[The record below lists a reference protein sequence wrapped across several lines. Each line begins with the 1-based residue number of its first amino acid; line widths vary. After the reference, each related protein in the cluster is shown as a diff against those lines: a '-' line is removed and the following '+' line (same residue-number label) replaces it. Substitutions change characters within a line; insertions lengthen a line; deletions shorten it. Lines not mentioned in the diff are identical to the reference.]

1 MQILLRYFYPTF
13 NRIVAFGII
22 EFFLICFAA
31 ANVLTFLLFV
41 IDKRKAIAGKRRIRE
56 RTLAFFALMFG
67 GIGAVLGMW
76 LANHKTTKRKFKIIV
91 SIGLIITLIPVIHV
105 VHSLTLDRIV
115 RYVEIEF
122 RSENWNPELDGY
134 RIAFMTDKH
143 TISDEDMRAIAD
155 ELSNRNIDLLLL
167 GGDFA
172 SPAFSPTHFEG
183 TVREISRTVTTD
195 GIFGVYGNHDT
206 RRLLAAAK
214 DRYGI
219 VQLDNEGLHIRDGFY
234 LTGVRN
240 YWTGFADISAA
251 IADANDGDFTLLI
264 SHNPDIAMTQ
274 STAGVDLI
282 LSGHTHGGQ
291 VTLFGFPIYLMIP
304 HITRHRLRF
313 AYGFG
318 DSADGVPVFTSR
330 GTGPYYGIPRIW
342 ARPEV
347 VIFTMYSE

>member
-13 NRIVAFGII
+13 NRIVGFGIV

-31 ANVLTFLLFV
+31 VNLLTFLLYV
-41 IDKRKAIAGKRRIRE
+41 IDKRKAIRGKRRIRE
-56 RTLAFFALMFG
+56 RTLIFFTLTLG
-67 GIGAVLGMW
+67 GIGAIVGMK
-76 LANHKTTKRKFKIIV
+76 LANHKTKKTKFRVVAVIAMVPI
-91 SIGLIITLIPVIHV
+91 LIAGIHV
-105 VHSLTLDRIV
+105 VHSFTLDRIV
-115 RYVEIEF
+115 QYVEIEF
-122 RSENWNPELDGY
+122 RSPNWNPELDGY

-143 TISDEDMRAIAD
+143 TTSDEDMRAIAI
-155 ELSNRNIDLLLL
+155 ELSRRNIDLLLL

-172 SPAFSPTHFEG
+172 SPGFDRYFFEG
-183 TVREISRTVTTD
+183 TVREISGTVTTD

-214 DRYGI
+214 ERYGI
-219 VQLDNEGLHIRDGFY
+219 VQLENEGIHIRDGFY
-234 LTGVRN
+234 LAGVRN
-240 YWTGFADISAA
+240 YWDGFSDISAA
-251 IADANDGDFTLLI
+251 IAGASDSDFVLLI
-264 SHNPDIAMTQ
+264 SHNPDIAMSQPTV
-274 STAGVDLI
+274 GVDLI

-291 VTLFGFPIYLMIP
+291 VTLFGFPMYLMIP
-304 HITRHRLRF
+304 HITRYRLRF